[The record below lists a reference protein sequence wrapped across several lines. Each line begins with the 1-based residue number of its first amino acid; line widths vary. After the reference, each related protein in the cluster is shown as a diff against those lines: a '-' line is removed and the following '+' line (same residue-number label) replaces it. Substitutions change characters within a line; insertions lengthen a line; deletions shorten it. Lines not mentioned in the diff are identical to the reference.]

1 MPVGSVVITGLAGSI
16 GQRLVPLLAG
26 ERVKGIDVRAWPAC
40 PVDVE
45 LVTADLTTTDLVPL
59 LRGADTLVHLAW
71 MTTSARRQ
79 ARWEKPNVDATR
91 RVLAAATVAGVRS
104 LVQLSSATVYG
115 AWPDNPIPLTEE
127 AALRPNPGV
136 DDAIAHAEAERLVGE
151 WAEEHTGAAVCILR
165 PATVL
170 GPTPDG
176 WLARALGDHAA
187 VRSGRSD
194 PPRQFV
200 HVDDVAS
207 AVALA
212 VHARLDGVYNVA
224 PDGSVTGEV
233 VRGLAAGGLS
243 VPVPGRSAGTVA
255 RWAWDLHLSQ
265 LPPAVWPLIEHPWVI
280 ANDRLRGVGW
290 RPQFSSEE
298 AVVAGRPG
306 SWWREMGPARRQR
319 LALAAAGG
327 VLATA
332 AVGAA
337 TVITRARRRLPPAG

>member
-1 MPVGSVVITGLAGSI
+1 
-16 GQRLVPLLAG
+16 
-26 ERVKGIDVRAWPAC
+26 
-40 PVDVE
+40 
-45 LVTADLTTTDLVPL
+45 LVTADLTTADLAPL
-59 LRGADTLVHLAW
+59 FRGADTLVHLAW
-71 MTTSARRQ
+71 TTASPRRQ
-79 ARWEKPNVDATR
+79 AGWEKANVDATR
-91 RVLAAATVAGVRS
+91 RVLAAAGVAGMRS
-104 LVQLSSATVYG
+104 IVHLSSATVYG

-151 WAEEHTGAAVCILR
+151 WAEEHPGAAVCILR
-165 PATVL
+165 PATML
-170 GPTPDG
+170 GPGADG

-187 VRSGRSD
+187 VRSGRND
-194 PPRQFV
+194 PRRQFV

-212 VHARLDGVYNVA
+212 VLARLDGVYNVA
-224 PDGSVTGEV
+224 PDGSVTGEA

-306 SWWREMGPARRQR
+306 SWWREMGPARRQK
-319 LALAAAGG
+319 LALTAAGG
-327 VLATA
+327 VLAAAAAGAA
-332 AVGAA
+332 AVIAA
-337 TVITRARRRLPPAG
+337 ARRQAPRGGGSRPNG